1 MASRRELNA
10 TDETAYSVGSET
22 RQHVDLAWRYLQ
34 ATDLASLPPT
44 TVMKRSLT
52 VRSVVS
58 TSSSF
63 ALRSQR
69 AVGRPDLQEIIEI
82 GKGLQGAVFE
92 QVGKSW
98 AMKKEHGH
106 NATLRTNLVHEASL
120 HRSVYHAF
128 AKYDA
133 VIRSEVKVP
142 QLLRI
147 ILDTDPFWDENLG
160 KFPTEYRQPGTMV
173 QMERILPLPKIIRR
187 SLIAQFY
194 PTNGVPLDATSVDEI
209 LNETANKHCL
219 ARTYLGRKTGPIS
232 PSRGFSLR
240 NMPLYLD
247 AMLTLELDVKGLAT
261 AMGEAFAIMHWGAG
275 VDGDDVEFVLGTSA
289 LKEESQ
295 GGALD
300 FQHRAVGFYLL
311 DFGQCDAVDL
321 EGEKDHVY
329 QAFKGAMVTGDNQL
343 FIPHF
348 QRSRHVFE
356 SFRDG
361 YIAAAAVIME
371 EKRINKFDAVEFMR
385 EYEEYAEEFLY

>member
-34 ATDLASLPPT
+34 ATDLASLPLQP
-44 TVMKRSLT
+44 SL
-52 VRSVVS
+52 SGHS
-58 TSSSF
+58 P
-63 ALRSQR
+63 AI
-69 AVGRPDLQEIIEI
+69 GRPDLQEIIEI

-92 QVGKSW
+92 QVGKSL
-98 AMKKEHGH
+98 AMKKEQSN
-106 NATLRTNLVHEASL
+106 NATLRTNLLHEASL
-120 HRSVYHAF
+120 HRSVYNAF
-128 AKYDA
+128 AKYDV
-133 VIRSEVKVP
+133 VIGSEVKVP
-142 QLLRI
+142 QLFRI
-147 ILDTDPFWDENLG
+147 ILDTDTFWDENLS

-187 SLIAQFY
+187 SLIVQFY
-194 PTNGVPLDATSVDEI
+194 PNNGVPLDANSVDEI

-232 PSRGFSLR
+232 SSRGFSLR
-240 NMPLYLD
+240 NIPLYLD
-247 AMLTLELDVKGLAT
+247 AMLKLELDVKGLAT

-275 VDGDDVEFVLGTSA
+275 VNGDDVEFVLGTSA
-289 LKEESQ
+289 LKDESQ

-321 EGEKDHVY
+321 EEDEKDDVY

-348 QRSRHVFE
+348 QRSRDVFE

-361 YIAAAAVIME
+361 YIAAAEVIMD
-371 EKRINKFDAVEFMR
+371 EKRINNKFDAVEFIR
-385 EYEEYAEEFLY
+385 EYEEYAEDFLH